1 MTRQEIQEKKIKK
14 EKQFIES
21 IKGQKIDGKTK
32 GKFRLTDTWKNFRKY
47 IHDKYKVDYL
57 TKRKLTKT
65 WNCHHERFD
74 PKLYTDLNE
83 EFFLP
88 LNNQQHDVLHI
99 VISETIKDPTY
110 LDRLCELV
118 HKHIKLN
125 NGKDVKDFLKD

>member
-1 MTRQEIQEKKIKK
+1 MTRLERKQLKEQKEKK
-14 EKQFIES
+14 FIES
-21 IKGQKIDGKTK
+21 IKGQKIDGKIK
-32 GKFRLTDTWKNFRKY
+32 AEFRKTDNWKNFRKY

-88 LNNQQHDVLHI
+88 LNNQQHYVLHV

-118 HKHIKLN
+118 HKHIKLKD
-125 NGKDVKDFLKD
+125 GKDVKDFLKN

>member
-32 GKFRLTDTWKNFRKY
+32 GKFRLTNTWKNFRKY